1 MAVAALIL
9 IAAAPMTLANA
20 NAQCLDPTVRNL
32 AAQLVEAWSFSYPF
46 ARVIIGDQGHFG
58 EILSPRAV
66 ETGQDTVVCEGTYQL
81 VKIGKAGNAY
91 RVRIDSFKYRW
102 SENTT
107 GYRVQLEDLPA
118 TLDGTN
124 LSSSDLIARFSID
137 GRPYSDVL
145 NENKRRIDRAKTNR

>member
-1 MAVAALIL
+1 MALAAVMLL
-9 IAAAPMTLANA
+9 AAAPMTLANA
-20 NAQCLDPTVRNL
+20 NSVCLDPAVRNL
-32 AAQLVEAWSFSYPF
+32 ATQLVEAWSFSYPF

-66 ETGQDTVVCEGTYQL
+66 ETAQGTVVCEGTYQL
-81 VKIGKAGNAY
+81 VKVANKGGAY
-91 RVRIDSFKYRW
+91 RVRIDSFKFRW

-137 GRPYSDVL
+137 GRPYADVL
-145 NENKRRIDRAKTNR
+145 EQNRRRLEQIGQ